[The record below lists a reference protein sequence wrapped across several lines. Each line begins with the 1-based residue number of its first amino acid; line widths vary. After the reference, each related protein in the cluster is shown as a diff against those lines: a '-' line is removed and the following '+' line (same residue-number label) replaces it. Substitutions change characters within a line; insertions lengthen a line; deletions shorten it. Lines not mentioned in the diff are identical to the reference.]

1 MKYIKIM
8 KSFFKNVLANI
19 VAIMIIGGLFFMF
32 IVTMVAVSAFSGNKK
47 SAIKNNSVLTLDLKT
62 NIIDSPTEDNE
73 DLFAFSE
80 QENNVMLY
88 DITEAIKKAKTDD
101 KIKGISIETDGLR
114 AGMTQLDAVRSA
126 LEDFKKSGK
135 FVYAY
140 GNNVS
145 QAAYYLGSVA
155 DQYFLNP
162 SGGIDLKG
170 LSTEVLYMKSF
181 ADKFGIGMEIIRHGK
196 YKSAVEPFLRDD
208 MSPENR
214 EQISTMLN
222 DLWSY
227 NSTKIAA
234 SRKIDQSQ
242 FQTVVD
248 SLYGIIPDLSLKYR
262 LADRLIQ
269 KTQYDDL
276 LKNKLQL
283 KNDSKLN
290 KISFSKY
297 ISSYREENF
306 KKEDQI
312 AVLYASGAIYNGEG
326 FDAVY
331 AENFVKEIKKISD
344 NDKIKAVV
352 FRINSPGGSA
362 NASDEILFELQQLK
376 KKKPLVVSFGDYAAS
391 GGYYIAMA
399 ADKIYSEPN
408 TLTGSIGV
416 FGMIP
421 YFKEIANKNGL
432 TSHAVNTNANSNMY
446 SPINGV
452 TPGGVSILTKSV
464 EQTYKRFVYF
474 VTRNR
479 KKSFEQIDEVG
490 GGRVWSGTRAK
501 ELGLV
506 DELGSLNDAVNFA
519 AQKAK
524 LGTYN
529 IAAYPKK
536 VSKFEQLFKDL
547 EQEQISTRIIKNK
560 LGEENYK
567 LFEQITNPKLQSG
580 VMMQMPFQVKID

>member
-1 MKYIKIM
+1 M

-19 VAIMIIGGLFFMF
+19 VAIMLIAGLFFMF
-32 IVTMVAVSAFSGNKK
+32 LVMLIAVAAFSDNKK
-47 SAIKNNSVLTLDLKT
+47 SAIKSNSVLTLDFKT

-73 DLFAFSE
+73 DIFAFSE
-80 QENNVMLY
+80 KESNVMLY
-88 DITEAIKKAKTDD
+88 DITESIKKAKTDD

-114 AGMTQLDAVRSA
+114 AGMTQLDDIRAA
-126 LEDFKKSGK
+126 LNDFKTSGK

-140 GNNVS
+140 GNIVS
-145 QAAYYLGSVA
+145 QPAYYLGSVA

-162 SGGIDLKG
+162 SGGIELKG
-170 LSTEVLYMKSF
+170 LTTEILYMKSF

-196 YKSAVEPFLRDD
+196 YKAAVEPFLRDD

-222 DLWSY
+222 DLWSA
-227 NSTKIAA
+227 NSRKIAA
-234 SRKIDQSQ
+234 SRKIDTAQ
-242 FQTVVD
+242 FRTVVD
-248 SLYGIIPDLSLKYR
+248 SLYGIIPDLSIKYK

-269 KTQYDDL
+269 KTEYDNL
-276 LKNKLQL
+276 IKTKLKLGEK
-283 KNDSKLN
+283 DKLN
-290 KISFSKY
+290 KIAFSKY

-306 KKEDQI
+306 KKDNQI

-326 FDAVY
+326 YDAVY
-331 AENFVKEIKKISD
+331 AENFVKEIKKISK
-344 NDKIKAVV
+344 NDKVKAVV

-421 YFKEIANKNGL
+421 YFKDIANKNGL
-432 TSHAVNTNANSNMY
+432 SSHAVNTNANSNMY

-452 TPGGVSILTKSV
+452 TPGGVSMLTKSV
-464 EQTYKRFVYF
+464 EQTYKRFVHF
-474 VTRNR
+474 VTQNR

-490 GGRVWSGTRAK
+490 GGRIWSGTRAK
-501 ELGLV
+501 QLGLV

-524 LGTYN
+524 LKKYN
-529 IAAYPKK
+529 VAAYPKK

-547 EQEQISTRIIKNK
+547 DEDQISARIIKNK
-560 LGEENYK
+560 IGKENFK
-567 LFEQITNPKLQSG
+567 LYEQMTNPKLQGG
-580 VMMQMPFQVKID
+580 VMMQMPYQVKFD